1 VGPYLRI
8 VRIGNVA
15 VSGVGTVVGA
25 LVAGGPSIVTTESTG
40 LLVLVAALSTSCVT
54 AAGNVLNDLGDRS
67 SDRRNHPDRPL
78 VTGAIT
84 PRSAQALTVG
94 LFLAGVLLVAP
105 WLIYR
110 PALGPILLAAIVALL
125 AYEWWF
131 KAEGLP
137 GNLLVAGL
145 TAGVFLY
152 GGAAAGTLL
161 PVLPFA
167 IMATLATLSREV
179 IKDMEDAGGDLDR
192 RTFPKTHGMGASSLV
207 ARVAVGAAIGL
218 SLLAVPL
225 LFPVVSIAEIIYI
238 AIVLAADGLFV
249 MSVLHLP
256 ERLHEEQTLSKVA
269 MTVAL
274 AAFVAAAF
282 R

>member
-1 VGPYLRI
+1 MGPYLRI

-25 LVAGGPSIVTTESTG
+25 LVAGGSSIVTTESTA
-40 LLVLVAALSTSCVT
+40 LLVLLAALSTSCVT
-54 AAGNVLNDLGDRS
+54 AAGNVLNDLGDQS
-67 SDRRNHPDRPL
+67 SDRRNHPDRAL

-84 PRSAQALTVG
+84 PRAAQALTVG
-94 LFLAGVLLVAP
+94 LFVAGVVLVAP

-110 PALGPILLAAIVALL
+110 PALGPILLAAILALL

-152 GGAAAGTLL
+152 GGAAAGNLL

-192 RTFPKTHGMGASSLV
+192 QTFPKTRGMGASSLV
-207 ARVAVGAAIGL
+207 ARIAVGAAIGL